1 MTMPSPPPP
10 PTPHQWLS
18 PTITVGE
25 RLEQIDA
32 KLEALADA
40 LQFAIASIADLIEED
55 DPEE

>member
-1 MTMPSPPPP
+1 MTSPPPP
-10 PTPHQWLS
+10 PTPQQWLS

-25 RLEQIDA
+25 RLERIDA